1 MSSILRLFFITVYN
15 NAILIAPRHE
25 INCVC
30 VMFQM
35 REDDRL
41 KVKTFKIMLDTHKT
55 IVKDLFL
62 LMFPAIGLR
71 NQHGRLKLA
80 ILF

>member
-1 MSSILRLFFITVYN
+1 
-15 NAILIAPRHE
+15 
-25 INCVC
+25 
-30 VMFQM
+30 MFQM

-62 LMFPAIGLR
+62 LMLPAIGLR
-71 NQHGRLKLA
+71 NQHGRFKLA